1 MNEVTLCVNFVSVVK
16 IFQKV
21 EIKTSEIG
29 DDLAEIRIILVK
41 SWIWIILGEDK
52 VRIWMILVV
61 CAL

>member
-41 SWIWIILGEDK
+41 SWIWIILGTF
-52 VRIWMILVV
+52 M
-61 CAL
+61 